1 MEQEE
6 LKIESSVEENK
17 ENELSERIKIII
29 DLKELQP
36 SKFADEI
43 GVQRPN
49 MSHIIAG
56 RNKPG
61 LDFLHKI
68 VVRYPEVNI
77 NWLLSGLGEPLLNWN
92 NSKGEQELEEDSEN
106 STTFEKEK
114 NKNVKKEIEKIV
126 VFYTDKTFE
135 TFESFK
141 W

>member
-6 LKIESSVEENK
+6 LKIESSLEENK

-61 LDFLHKI
+61 LDFLQKI
-68 VVRYPEVNI
+68 VMRYPEVNL
-77 NWLLSGLGEPLLNWN
+77 NWLLSGLGEPVLNWN
-92 NSKGEQELEEDSEN
+92 ASKAEQELEEDTES
-106 STTFEKEK
+106 STVLDKEK
-114 NKNVKKEIEKIV
+114 NKNVKKEIEKIL

>member
-68 VVRYPEVNI
+68 VIRYPEVNI

-92 NSKGEQELEEDSEN
+92 NSKSEQEIEEDSEN
-106 STTFEKEK
+106 STTFDKENK
-114 NKNVKKEIEKIV
+114 KNVKKDIEKIV

>member
-6 LKIESSVEENK
+6 LKIESSLEENK
-17 ENELSERIKIII
+17 DNELSERIKIII

-68 VVRYPEVNI
+68 VKRYPEVNI
-77 NWLLSGLGEPLLNWN
+77 NWLLSGLGEPLFNWN
-92 NSKGEQELEEDSEN
+92 EPKGEQEIEEDSEN
-106 STTFEKEK
+106 STTFDKEK

>member
-6 LKIESSVEENK
+6 LKIESPLEENK
-17 ENELSERIKIII
+17 DNELSERIKIII

-68 VVRYPEVNI
+68 VKRYPEVNI
-77 NWLLSGLGEPLLNWN
+77 NWLLSGLGEPLFHWN
-92 NSKGEQELEEDSEN
+92 EPKGEQEIEENAEN
-106 STTFEKEK
+106 STTFDKEK
-114 NKNVKKEIEKIV
+114 NKNTKKEIEKIV

>member
-92 NSKGEQELEEDSEN
+92 NSKGEQELEEDFEN